1 MFKLAVVYR
10 KSPLQ
15 TLAEELP
22 ELMLRYQEADKQR
35 AFQREIIEDKQE
47 HQIKL
52 QTDSNNFQAELS
64 LYRDAK
70 AESNKAEQDY
80 NALFAEYRSTGGDL
94 DSLNELYKSK
104 NAIAVL
110 DNITEVP
117 ANDYKKR
124 AEFYEKKASDHA
136 KKSQILSDVL
146 YDDLFKA
153 KQVISGGSGPAGG
166 HIPGLWDIGDI
177 DYQAYVKMYGPNPLV
192 QKFFDNVPGSI
203 EQSLSTLQLGELSKK
218 IKQGTLLNQ
227 INKSKEAKSKQE
239 GSDAN
244 LYLGTRI
251 KNSAIM
257 SGLDDYYTY
266 QGVIA
271 NPGDY
276 TEDAITSAK
285 EQSLQISSQITRD
298 LAYLTGV
305 EFDPGK
311 SVEEQTSG
319 LFRMFI
325 DAHKLARGRYTPG
338 LGEEALPSFGH
349 FESMIEDAY
358 RTYQLLNVSER
369 PQFNEAARRI
379 FGIDKNIS
387 FEQFVDDYEKY
398 REDALFEDLDG
409 SSGNILDD
417 DEKESG
423 FWESFFDEN

>member
-1 MFKLAVVYR
+1 
-10 KSPLQ
+10 
-15 TLAEELP
+15 
-22 ELMLRYQEADKQR
+22 
-35 AFQREIIEDKQE
+35 
-47 HQIKL
+47 
-52 QTDSNNFQAELS
+52 
-64 LYRDAK
+64 
-70 AESNKAEQDY
+70 
-80 NALFAEYRSTGGDL
+80 
-94 DSLNELYKSK
+94 
-104 NAIAVL
+104 
-110 DNITEVP
+110 
-117 ANDYKKR
+117 
-124 AEFYEKKASDHA
+124 
-136 KKSQILSDVL
+136 
-146 YDDLFKA
+146 
-153 KQVISGGSGPAGG
+153 
-166 HIPGLWDIGDI
+166 
-177 DYQAYVKMYGPNPLV
+177 MYGPNPLV

>member
-1 MFKLAVVYR
+1 MIKLAVVYR

-218 IKQGTLLNQ
+218 IKQGSLLNQ

>member
-1 MFKLAVVYR
+1 MIKLAVVYR

-153 KQVISGGSGPAGG
+153 KQIISGGSGAAGG

-203 EQSLSTLQLGELSKK
+203 EQSLSTLQLGELNKK
-218 IKQGTLLNQ
+218 IKQGSLLNQ
-227 INKSKEAKSKQE
+227 INKSKKDKSKQE

>member
-70 AESNKAEQDY
+70 AESNKAEEDY